1 MKEGVVKTCLHILNK
16 EGNIMLLNH
25 TYIALIP
32 KVQKPRE
39 VNEFKLISLCNV
51 IYRIIVKTMA
61 NRLKHVLNDIISPAQ
76 SAFVPNRLL
85 LIILL

>member
-16 EGNIMLLNH
+16 GGNIVPLNH

-39 VNEFKLISLCNV
+39 VNEFILISLCNV
-51 IYRIIVKTMA
+51 IYRIIAKTMA
-61 NRLKHVLNDIISPAQ
+61 TRLKHVLNDIISPTQ
-76 SAFVPNRLL
+76 SAFVPNS
-85 LIILL
+85 